1 MIAQWFAGV
10 EASEVPWVDVGNTG
24 RSGLAQRAKTCR
36 VLGFLPL
43 DKPDALTQDL
53 AGVLVPAGH
62 DQSLDEPS
70 LMVGQDDVACW
81 HDSPGAPCGKVCQ
94 MTAMYTKTDGSI
106 P

>member
-43 DKPDALTQDL
+43 DKA
-53 AGVLVPAGH
+53 
-62 DQSLDEPS
+62 
-70 LMVGQDDVACW
+70 
-81 HDSPGAPCGKVCQ
+81 
-94 MTAMYTKTDGSI
+94 
-106 P
+106 